1 VTRPLRVAIA
11 DDHPLMLAAVR
22 RALERDGGI
31 EVVGE
36 ARSGGALLELVDR
49 LHVDAV
55 LLDLRM
61 PGGDGLSTLSALR
74 ARRPGVTAIVLSAFE
89 DADDIR
95 EAEAR
100 GAAGYLVKTISPLHL
115 GDAVRR
121 LAGPRAGRAQD
132 APERPRR
139 DTPRHERHLLTSR
152 ELEILRLL
160 ADGRSNRQI
169 ARRLRLSPHTIKFH
183 LSNVYRKLG
192 VTNRT
197 EAATMAHRGG
207 IT

>member
-1 VTRPLRVAIA
+1 
-11 DDHPLMLAAVR
+11 MLAAIR

-36 ARSGGALLELVDR
+36 ARSGGALLALVDR

-89 DADDIR
+89 DAEDIR
-95 EAEAR
+95 EAEVR

-115 GDAVRR
+115 GAAVRR
-121 LAGPRAGRAQD
+121 LAGARPPTVD
-132 APERPRR
+132 APERTRR
-139 DTPRHERHLLTSR
+139 EGQAPRHERHLLTSR